1 MNVKTYRTKSLQE
14 ALDNIKRDLGS
25 EALVLSTREVVA
37 TRPFGLFKRPSWEV
51 SAAAREETATAVA
64 TLPAPSPAPAPVAAP
79 APKAAAAAAVATAP
93 AKMPKPAE
101 PLDMDDAPVVTR
113 RGLNDRRI
121 DLLLEELDE
130 VKRSLK
136 TIGKA
141 MPARSNEEG
150 GGLYNELLNQGIEAE
165 MAESLIQSASRGNP
179 TPGELRS
186 RVRRLLGDMIVVD
199 PPAELH
205 AKGRVVSV
213 FVGPTGVGKTTT
225 IAKIAGQAATR
236 FKKKVALITTDMM
249 RVGGQDQL
257 TRYGALL
264 GVPAFTC
271 SDVSTLKDLIES
283 LDDADLILVDTPGA
297 SPSDLARLSKL
308 EAVMSL
314 PEARMNL
321 VISAT
326 TRSEDIAKIVSRFQR
341 FSPKRVVFTKID
353 ETDSKSMIVG
363 DLLRNEVAIS
373 YITNGQRVPDDLLVP
388 VTAEMTKWV
397 LPDA

>member
-1 MNVKTYRTKSLQE
+1 MNVKTYHTKSLQE

-25 EALVLSTREVVA
+25 EALVLSTREVA
-37 TRPFGLFKRPSWEV
+37 PSRPFGFLRKPKWEV
-51 SAAAREETATAVA
+51 AAAARPETTVAVA
-64 TLPAPSPAPAPVAAP
+64 TPAPKPAPVAA
-79 APKAAAAAAVATAP
+79 AAVALAP
-93 AKMPKPAE
+93 APARTATALAE
-101 PLDMDDAPVVTR
+101 PSDMGDRPVPSRRSAP
-113 RGLNDRRI
+113 NDRRI
-121 DLLLEELDE
+121 DLLLEEMDE

-136 TIGKA
+136 TLGKS
-141 MPARSNEEG
+141 MPAKTENG
-150 GGLYNELLNQGIEAE
+150 GGIYGELVNQGIDSDL
-165 MAESLIQSASRGNP
+165 AESLIQSASRGNP
-179 TPGELRS
+179 SPNELRS

-205 AKGRVVSV
+205 AKSRIVSV

-225 IAKIAGQAATR
+225 IAKIAGQATTR

-249 RVGGQDQL
+249 RVGSQDQL
-257 TRYGALL
+257 TRFGALI
-264 GVPAFTC
+264 GVPAYTC
-271 SDVSTLKDLIES
+271 SDVSTLKGLIES
-283 LDDADLILVDTPGA
+283 LDDRDLILVDTPGA

-308 EAVMSL
+308 EAVMTL

-326 TRSEDIAKIVSRFQR
+326 TRSEDIVKIVSRFQR
-341 FSPKRVVFTKID
+341 FAPKRVVFTKID
-353 ETDSKSMIVG
+353 ETDSKSLVVG
-363 DLLRNEVAIS
+363 DLLRNEIAIS